1 MALAFAFV
9 SAFDQAVIIFKTDR
23 IDLAFFDRLSNG
35 TTWITTVF
43 AIAEFAGAEYA
54 LKLTVAKAQIR
65 ESLVSQSN
73 SRQEADDISVKQ
85 WWCVAPSLKHH

>member
-35 TTWITTVF
+35 TTWIAAVL
-43 AIAEFAGAEYA
+43 AVSEFAGAEYA
-54 LKLTVAKAQIR
+54 LKLTVAVGN
-65 ESLVSQSN
+65 LV
-73 SRQEADDISVKQ
+73 RF
-85 WWCVAPSLKHH
+85 